1 MWRCLIA
8 ALILSLMIAG
18 HSPGVEADV
27 SNERLL
33 DVMIDMLAQGIE
45 PPEDAP
51 DPVAFAL
58 TLGFDPDPWQAD
70 LLRSDASRVLLNCSR
85 QSGKSTTTA
94 VLALYTAIYRP
105 NSNILVLSPSL
116 RQSSELFRKVH
127 DFKGRASLPT
137 REETKLSMVLA
148 NGSRLVALP
157 GKEGTIRGFSDIDL
171 LVVDE
176 AARVPDELYYAIRPM
191 LAVSGGR
198 LIALST
204 PFGKRGWFFE
214 AWAEGGETWHR
225 FEVPANRCPRI
236 AAEFLE
242 EERTALGDFWFEQ
255 EYMCVFHDDL
265 LATFTYEEIEGMF
278 REEVETW
285 NLLI

>member
-1 MWRCLIA
+1 MWRCLL
-8 ALILSLMIAG
+8 ALAFAIIGLPLSV
-18 HSPGVEADV
+18 GVRDVRLADQFL
-27 SNERLL
+27 E
-33 DVMIDMLAQGIE
+33 MLAQGIE
-45 PPEDAP
+45 PPEDTP
-51 DPVAFAL
+51 DPVAFARG
-58 TLGFDPDPWQAD
+58 LGFDPDPWQAAM
-70 LLRSDASRVLLNCSR
+70 LRSDAGRVLLNCSR

-105 NSNILVLSPSL
+105 NSSILVLSPSL

-127 DFKGRASLPT
+127 DFKGRANVAT

-148 NGSRLVALP
+148 NGSRMVALP

-204 PFGKRGWFFE
+204 PFGKRGWFFD
-214 AWAEGGETWHR
+214 AWTKGETWFR
-225 FEVPANRCPRI
+225 VEVPAPQCPRI
-236 AAEFLE
+236 GAEFLD
-242 EERTALGDFWFEQ
+242 EERVALGDFWFEQ
-255 EYMCVFHDDL
+255 EYMCVFHDDI
-265 LATFTYEEIEGMF
+265 LATFTYDEIEGMF

-285 NLLI
+285 DLLV

>member
-1 MWRCLIA
+1 MGAGKYAIVL
-8 ALILSLMIAG
+8 LVLSAVFANSLPM
-18 HSPGVEADV
+18 EAVDV
-27 SNERLL
+27 RLADQFL
-33 DVMIDMLAQGIE
+33 EMLAQGIE
-45 PPEDAP
+45 PPEDTP
-51 DPVAFAL
+51 DPVAFARRL
-58 TLGFDPDPWQAD
+58 SFDPDPWQAEM
-70 LLRSDASRVLLNCSR
+70 LRSDASRVLLNCSR

-105 NSNILVLSPSL
+105 NSSILVLSPSL

-127 DFKGRASLPT
+127 DFKGRASVAT

-148 NGSRLVALP
+148 NGSRMVALP

-204 PFGKRGWFFE
+204 PFGKRGWFFD
-214 AWAEGGETWHR
+214 AWMKGDAWFR
-225 FEVPANRCPRI
+225 IKVPATQCPRI
-236 AAEFLE
+236 GAEFLE
-242 EERTALGDFWFEQ
+242 EERVALGDFWFEQ
-255 EYMCVFHDDL
+255 EYMCVFHDDI
-265 LATFTYEEIEGMF
+265 LATFTYDEITGMF
-278 REEVETW
+278 REEVEMW
-285 NLLI
+285 DLLV

>member
-1 MWRCLIA
+1 LIVLA
-8 ALILSLMIAG
+8 LSLVIIG
-18 HSPGVEADV
+18 LSVGVRDVRLADQFL
-27 SNERLL
+27 E
-33 DVMIDMLAQGIE
+33 MLAQGIE
-45 PPEDAP
+45 PPEDTP
-51 DPVAFAL
+51 DPVTFAQG
-58 TLGFDPDPWQAD
+58 LGFAPDPWQAEM
-70 LLRSDASRVLLNCSR
+70 LRSDAGRVLLNCSR

-105 NSNILVLSPSL
+105 NSSILVLSPSL

-127 DFKGRASLPT
+127 DFKGRASVAT

-148 NGSRLVALP
+148 NGSRMVALP

-198 LIALST
+198 LIVLST
-204 PFGKRGWFFE
+204 PFGKRGWFFD
-214 AWAEGGETWHR
+214 AWTKGDAWFR
-225 FEVPANRCPRI
+225 VEVPAPQCPRI
-236 AAEFLE
+236 SAEFLE
-242 EERTALGDFWFEQ
+242 EERVALGDFWFEQ
-255 EYMCVFHDDL
+255 EYMCVFHDDI
-265 LATFTYEEIEGMF
+265 LATFTYEEIESMF

-285 NLLI
+285 DLLV

>member
-1 MWRCLIA
+1 LIV
-8 ALILSLMIAG
+8 LSLVITG
-18 HSPGVEADV
+18 QLPVVEADV
-27 SNERLL
+27 RLANQFL
-33 DVMIDMLAQGIE
+33 EMLAQGIE
-45 PPEDAP
+45 PPEDTP
-51 DPVAFAL
+51 DPVAFAQG
-58 TLGFDPDPWQAD
+58 LGFDPDPWQAEM
-70 LLRSDASRVLLNCSR
+70 LHSDAGRVLLNCSR

-94 VLALYTAIYRP
+94 VLALYTAIFRP
-105 NSNILVLSPSL
+105 NSSILVLSPSL

-127 DFKGRASLPT
+127 DFKGRASVAT

-148 NGSRLVALP
+148 NGSRMVALP

-204 PFGKRGWFFE
+204 PFGKRGWFFD
-214 AWAEGGETWHR
+214 AWTKGDAWFR
-225 FEVPANRCPRI
+225 VEVPATECPRI
-236 AAEFLE
+236 GAAFLD
-242 EERTALGDFWFEQ
+242 EERIALGDFWFEQ

-265 LATFTYEEIEGMF
+265 LATFTYDEITGMF
-278 REEVETW
+278 REEVEMW
-285 NLLI
+285 DLLV